1 MGELKVRRYSDSF
14 RRQVVHE
21 YESGEKLEDL
31 RKKYGIGGAVTVQ
44 TWIKKFGRGAL
55 RNELVRIQ
63 TADEANQ
70 VRQLTKQ
77 IEELK
82 LALGQVTLEKLKLES
97 ILEELEID
105 VRKVVKKKERHNTKT
120 LGKSSGDR
128 SCKE

>member
-1 MGELKVRRYSDSF
+1 MAEKKVRRYSNSF
-14 RRQVVHE
+14 RRQVVQE

-31 RKKYGIGGAVTVQ
+31 RKKYGIGGGSTVQ
-44 TWIKKFGRGAL
+44 SWIKKFGKGVFRY
-55 RNELVRIQ
+55 ELIRIQ

-77 IEELK
+77 IEDLK

-105 VRKVVKKKERHNTKT
+105 SKKIVKKKERHNSEA
-120 LGKSSGDR
+120 LGKGP
-128 SCKE
+128 EV

>member
-1 MGELKVRRYSDSF
+1 M
-14 RRQVVHE
+14 
-21 YESGEKLEDL
+21 
-31 RKKYGIGGAVTVQ
+31 TVQ

-120 LGKSSGDR
+120 LEKSSGDR